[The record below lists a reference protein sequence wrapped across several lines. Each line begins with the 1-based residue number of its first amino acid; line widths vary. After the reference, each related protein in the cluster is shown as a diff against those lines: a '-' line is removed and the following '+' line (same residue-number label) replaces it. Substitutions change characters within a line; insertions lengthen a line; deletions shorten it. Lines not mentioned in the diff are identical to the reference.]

1 MSDKLCCAS
10 CGASIPGDSLFCPVC
25 GCAVSEGTESGPV
38 PPKSIDGSS
47 TAEPS
52 HSANVLPSEDPS
64 GSPTADS
71 SQEQLGRSEAHA
83 NLPTDTNV
91 ERTGGSAW
99 DLHRAVTLVAGCVM
113 VVAGCA
119 LALLAEGP
127 LYETSFGGDAYTYIY
142 GGIQSLSESI
152 SLFSRCL
159 GATIAAFGA
168 LVASKALEKR
178 YAD

>member
-1 MSDKLCCAS
+1 M
-10 CGASIPGDSLFCPVC
+10 
-25 GCAVSEGTESGPV
+25 SEGTESGPV
-38 PPKSIDGSS
+38 PPKSIDGSL

-52 HSANVLPSEDPS
+52 GSAGVPTSEEPS
-64 GSPTADS
+64 GSPTVDS
-71 SQEQLGRSEAHA
+71 SQEQLGQSEVNAS
-83 NLPTDTNV
+83 LPTDTN
-91 ERTGGSAW
+91 EKRTGSSAW
-99 DLHRAVTLVAGCVM
+99 DFHRAVTLVAGCVM

-127 LYETSFGGDAYTYIY
+127 LRETSFGGDAYTYIY

-178 YAD
+178 HAD